1 MAQAIIGGGGAH
13 IHKFVFTDHKNSQ
26 FQKKLMAMHHCLDH
40 YPNTKIF
47 HRIRAKGIECKTV
60 GVGATPTC
68 SQPPD
73 KNFIEGITEFHPGN
87 YVFYGRLY
95 PMQGHTLASVL
106 FLIMHLQGNMFNN
119 NG

>member
-1 MAQAIIGGGGAH
+1 M
-13 IHKFVFTDHKNSQ
+13 FTDHKNSQ